1 MLGLLQSCTHFHFCI
16 FMSRF
21 DICTNFF
28 QTTWLICV
36 VAAGDVVEVL
46 VAVAVDTVVAVDV
59 VEVPVVLLNH
69 QQMKWRSAFKQK
81 WKGLRCGRS
90 W

>member
-1 MLGLLQSCTHFHFCI
+1 MLWLLQSCTHFHFCI
-16 FMSRF
+16 ILSHF

-28 QTTWLICV
+28 PTTWLICV

-81 WKGLRCGRS
+81 RKGLRCGRS

>member
-1 MLGLLQSCTHFHFCI
+1 MLWLLQSCTHFHFCI
-16 FMSRF
+16 ILSHF

-28 QTTWLICV
+28 PTTWLICV

-59 VEVPVVLLNH
+59 VKVPVVLLNH
-69 QQMKWRSAFKQK
+69 QQMKWRSASKQK
-81 WKGLRCGRS
+81 WKSLMCGRF

>member
-1 MLGLLQSCTHFHFCI
+1 M
-16 FMSRF
+16 
-21 DICTNFF
+21 
-28 QTTWLICV
+28 
-36 VAAGDVVEVL
+36 EVL

-81 WKGLRCGRS
+81 RKGLRCGRS

>member
-1 MLGLLQSCTHFHFCI
+1 MLWLLQSCMHFHFCI
-16 FMSRF
+16 ILSHF

-28 QTTWLICV
+28 PTTWLICV

-69 QQMKWRSAFKQK
+69 QQMKWQSAFKQK
-81 WKGLRCGRS
+81 WKGLRCGRF